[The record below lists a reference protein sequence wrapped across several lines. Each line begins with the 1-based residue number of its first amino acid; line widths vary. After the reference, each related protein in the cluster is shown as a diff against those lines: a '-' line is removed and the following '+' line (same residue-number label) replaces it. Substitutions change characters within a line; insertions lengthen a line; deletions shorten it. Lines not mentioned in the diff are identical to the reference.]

1 MGDLNA
7 RTGLL
12 QEKYYDDFEENHA
25 NCNIIEGRNRPALP
39 IRNNKDKKVLGHGNI
54 LMEII
59 NSTQLTIVNGRT
71 VGDLEGKFT
80 CDHWNG
86 SSCVDYCNFYNKI
99 LSFEVLPS
107 TSYSD
112 HSPISLCIKG
122 NTNLYLNNIDDN
134 EDLEPVIKLTWSD
147 TGNDQFK
154 QHLQEPR
161 NQAKLNHLVNDNAGD
176 SNYVLESFTDIL
188 TEAMKGSFKIKIL
201 NKFCQS
207 KWESTE

>member
-12 QEKYYDDFEENHA
+12 QEKYYYDFEENHA
-25 NCNIIEGRNRPALP
+25 NCNNIEGHNRPALP
-39 IRNNKDKKVLGHGNI
+39 IRNNKDKKVLDHGNI

-86 SSCVDYCNFYNKI
+86 SSCVDYCLVSCNFYNKI
-99 LSFEVLPS
+99 LSFEVFPS

-122 NTNLYLNNIDDN
+122 IQTY
-134 EDLEPVIKLTWSD
+134 T
-147 TGNDQFK
+147 
-154 QHLQEPR
+154 
-161 NQAKLNHLVNDNAGD
+161 
-176 SNYVLESFTDIL
+176 
-188 TEAMKGSFKIKIL
+188 
-201 NKFCQS
+201 
-207 KWESTE
+207 